1 MRFYNRARI
10 FQRAFFVSFSG
21 ANIGPSAVRKVTSIL
36 RLAFGWKPE
45 NEHIRPV
52 DTISGY
58 LVNEK
63 PVSSS
68 SRFGGERTLERI
80 RRRKG
85 VANFFLTKK
94 NKLTNDPT
102 KPSVSQRTRLK
113 RSVPSPECVCGTSLE
128 GCEWDGRE
136 SVARSDCP
144 YHVPYLCYFFLLDAP
159 LIKWC
164 MRWGM

>member
-1 MRFYNRARI
+1 M
-10 FQRAFFVSFSG
+10 SFSG

-68 SRFGGERTLERI
+68 SRFGGGTDLGTDSAP
-80 RRRKG
+80 KG
-85 VANFFLTKK
+85 
-94 NKLTNDPT
+94 
-102 KPSVSQRTRLK
+102 
-113 RSVPSPECVCGTSLE
+113 
-128 GCEWDGRE
+128 GR
-136 SVARSDCP
+136 
-144 YHVPYLCYFFLLDAP
+144 
-159 LIKWC
+159 
-164 MRWGM
+164 

>member
-1 MRFYNRARI
+1 M
-10 FQRAFFVSFSG
+10 SFSG

-85 VANFFLTKK
+85 VANFFFNKK
-94 NKLTNDPT
+94 KQTN
-102 KPSVSQRTRLK
+102 QRPNQAVRFATYSLKTECTFTR
-113 RSVPSPECVCGTSLE
+113 VCLRYVT
-128 GCEWDGRE
+128 GRL
-136 SVARSDCP
+136 R
-144 YHVPYLCYFFLLDAP
+144 
-159 LIKWC
+159 
-164 MRWGM
+164 MRWPRECGPQRLPLPRPLFMLFFFAGCSFN